1 MGQAPEHLV
10 LARDQLTRF
19 QLRSTTTGCGS
30 WRRTPRPD
38 PAARPGPARRPG
50 RRRRSWSKAWLET
63 AGPNTLRP
71 DFTVSPDGTFT
82 EFAVLQEAPAQHPTL
97 RPHHIAI
104 GLYNRA
110 DGGALVRTHRVEVDV
125 ATARTVVPSLA
136 GQFRPDLVLINDDD
150 LGYAV
155 VRLDDRSLTT
165 LTESIGELN
174 NGLARTVCWTALLDM
189 VRQAELPVPAFAAI
203 LAGGMGGETSI
214 SILELLLATGPEIVA
229 NFADPRGEPLVMAL
243 LATEGGRLLLAAV
256 PGSDRQLAWAHL
268 VGRTATTDEQL
279 DLIAGILTGNA
290 DVTGLAVD
298 AELRWA
304 LLSRL
309 AATGRAGDADI
320 DAELARDETDGG
332 RRSALACR
340 AAIPDADHKEAA
352 WRLLTENDSLGFETA
367 MAVGHA
373 FNQPRH
379 AAWLAGYADRYFA
392 ILPELWESRS
402 QQLRLVLGSLLFPLT
417 AASAELIARVD
428 DFLAVQERD
437 PGMVRLLIERRDV
450 AERVIRSR
458 ALPA

>member
-1 MGQAPEHLV
+1 
-10 LARDQLTRF
+10 
-19 QLRSTTTGCGS
+19 
-30 WRRTPRPD
+30 
-38 PAARPGPARRPG
+38 
-50 RRRRSWSKAWLET
+50 
-63 AGPNTLRP
+63 
-71 DFTVSPDGTFT
+71 
-82 EFAVLQEAPAQHPTL
+82 
-97 RPHHIAI
+97 
-104 GLYNRA
+104 
-110 DGGALVRTHRVEVDV
+110 
-125 ATARTVVPSLA
+125 
-136 GQFRPDLVLINDDD
+136 
-150 LGYAV
+150 
-155 VRLDDRSLTT
+155 
-165 LTESIGELN
+165 
-174 NGLARTVCWTALLDM
+174 
-189 VRQAELPVPAFAAI
+189 
-203 LAGGMGGETSI
+203 
-214 SILELLLATGPEIVA
+214 
-229 NFADPRGEPLVMAL
+229 MAL
-243 LATEGGRLLLAAV
+243 LATEGGRLLLAAE